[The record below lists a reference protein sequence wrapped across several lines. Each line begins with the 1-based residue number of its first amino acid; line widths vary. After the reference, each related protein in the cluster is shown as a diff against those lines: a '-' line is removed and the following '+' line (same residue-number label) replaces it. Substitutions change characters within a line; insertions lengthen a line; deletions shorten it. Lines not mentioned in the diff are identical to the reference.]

1 MKRLIAMALCL
12 AMLWGCAVEDVPH
25 VPTGD
30 GLTWEEGD
38 SRPDSDTTAPP
49 ATEQELKLVYYP
61 DRSMNPLLSTDFTNR
76 TLFSLIYQGLFSVNR
91 DYEAEPQLCGSYAMS
106 EDMRTHVFYLA
117 DATFSDGSRLTA
129 NDVLQSLRAAMGS
142 PYYSGRFMHISSVN
156 ATTDGAIVI
165 ETDAACEDLPIL
177 LDMPIVKASELEAE
191 RPLGTGPYFLESV
204 TGGLRLR
211 RRRDWWSNA
220 QMVVTA
226 SSILLKEAVSETQ
239 IRDEFEFDDVGLV
252 CANPC
257 SDSYADFRCDYE
269 LWDSENGIFLYLGV
283 NMYSDVF
290 KNEELRR
297 TLTYAIDRDKL
308 VNDYYRDFARSA
320 TLPASPQSPYYD
332 RGLASRYE
340 YDAVRF
346 AQVVS
351 NNSLLGTDS
360 YADFRCDYE
369 LWDSENGIFL
379 YLGVNMY
386 SDVFKNEEL
395 RRTLTYAIDRDKLV
409 NDYYR
414 DFARSAT
421 LPASPQSPYY
431 DRGLASRYEYDA
443 VRFAQVVSNNSLLG
457 TSVRLLVN
465 SDDSLRLRV
474 ARAIARM
481 LTDCGLTVE
490 LIEAKGNNYR
500 YILNVTLEYDLHLG
514 QTKLSPN
521 MDLTPFFSPGA
532 TLDKGGMRD
541 AAIYALCLESLANRG
556 NYYNLHQKIMEDG
569 RLVPILFQSYAV
581 YATRGLLT
589 GLTPARDDVFYYAT
603 GTTVEDI
610 RIEMP
615 DYSLAPEEPT
625 EPDAEKK

>member
-38 SRPDSDTTAPP
+38 SRPGSETTAPP
-49 ATEQELKLVYYP
+49 ATELELKLVYYP

-129 NDVLQSLRAAMGS
+129 NDVLQSLRAAMDS

-177 LDMPIVKASELEAE
+177 LDMPIVKASELDAE
-191 RPLGTGPYFLESV
+191 RPLGTGPYFLENV

-211 RRRDWWSNA
+211 RRRDWWSDA

-308 VNDYYRDFARSA
+308 VSDYYRDFARSA

-332 RGLASRYE
+332 RGLA
-340 YDAVRF
+340 A
-346 AQVVS
+346 
-351 NNSLLGTDS
+351 
-360 YADFRCDYE
+360 
-369 LWDSENGIFL
+369 
-379 YLGVNMY
+379 
-386 SDVFKNEEL
+386 
-395 RRTLTYAIDRDKLV
+395 
-409 NDYYR
+409 
-414 DFARSAT
+414 
-421 LPASPQSPYY
+421 
-431 DRGLASRYEYDA
+431 RYEYDA

-615 DYSLAPEEPT
+615 DYSLAPAEPT
-625 EPDAEKK
+625 EPDTEEK